1 MTVSLC
7 GNNVAVLRV
16 SARCYWMIQKPLNF
30 TDAQRRCQDEG
41 GILAEIPDKDAQEAI
56 NESVKFRILAEIMDL
71 DSLTKIE

>member
-1 MTVSLC
+1 
-7 GNNVAVLRV
+7 
-16 SARCYWMIQKPLNF
+16 MIKKPLNF